1 MKFLSLLA
9 MHFAISITHVT
20 YSVLEEVPRFKT
32 EYLMYA
38 ET

>member
-1 MKFLSLLA
+1 MQ
-9 MHFAISITHVT
+9 FAIDLTRVTH
-20 YSVLEEVPRFKT
+20 SVLEEVPRFKT

>member
-1 MKFLSLLA
+1 MQ
-9 MHFAISITHVT
+9 FAVVLTHVT